1 MDHAEARITKVQE
14 YAQEIDKSLR
24 KFKRQY
30 RDHLKKKAA
39 GSYVSAVISIVT
51 FGMGSGIVTAM
62 NDGIL
67 AAFNKI
73 VDFSDNAEV
82 NGAFKEYHG
91 LFMDK
96 VDDKLDDWAEKP
108 LKDAVKDDD
117 SSALPAM
124 AMIKVCTLFNASV
137 PHSTTSTPLSTPALP
152 PPPPPAAPD
161 NLGNETETFA
171 KLKEFLDLGE
181 DEKEIPVDDDF
192 MDAFQ
197 RLFEINFRKL
207 GTSAEDTCRNL
218 IDYRNKGKVNLNQWC
233 VFYKAWLKSGQ
244 SMDVYIKSEST

>member
-192 MDAFQ
+192 MCAFEG
-197 RLFEINFRKL
+197 LFKINFDIL
-207 GTSAEDTCRNL
+207 GSDTEKYCRRL
-218 IDYRNKGKVNLNQWC
+218 VDRNSKGKIKLLHWR
-233 VFYKAWLKSGQ
+233 VFYQTWLQSGQ
-244 SMDVYIKSEST
+244 SMAEYLKSGSA